1 MKNQKKYKAF
11 TLLEILISII
21 ILGII
26 AVMFPIMFQTVTNSN
41 KLVLKEEIFFEE
53 FSILSLINQ
62 RYFDE
67 NNTKEN
73 NFYKDVNATNG
84 DIELLNNYSSTYAGK
99 SSRIGKV
106 SFNNNELR
114 SGTTYTTSSISSLNN
129 RDFGENNDPST
140 WDDVDDFNGYEQEFL
155 GHKIKVSV
163 KYIDDESNYSDEN
176 ITFKFNYNSD
186 KNGTNIKLITIW
198 SNVGDTTITLRYPTS
213 NIGASKF
220 LSLEEVSR

>member
-1 MKNQKKYKAF
+1 MRNQKRYKAF

-26 AVMFPIMFQTVTNSN
+26 AVMFPIVFETTTDSN

-53 FSILSLINQ
+53 FSILSLITQ

-67 NNTKEN
+67 NNTKGN
-73 NFYKDVNATNG
+73 NFYKSLNAING
-84 DIELLNNYSSTYAGK
+84 DSELLNNYSSTYAGK
-99 SSRIGKV
+99 NSRIGKV

-114 SGTTYTTSSISSLNN
+114 SGDNNTTSLISSLNN
-129 RDFGENNDPST
+129 RDIGENNDPST
-140 WDDVDDFNGYEQEFL
+140 WDDIDDFNGYEKVFL
-155 GHKIKVSV
+155 GHKIKVNV
-163 KYIDDESNYSDEN
+163 KYIDDNSNYSN
-176 ITFKFNYNSD
+176 QSITFNFDYNSD
-186 KNGTNIKLITIW
+186 KNHTNIKLITIY
-198 SNVGDTTITLRYPTS
+198 SKVGDINISLCYPTS

>member
-1 MKNQKKYKAF
+1 MKNQKRYKAF
-11 TLLEILISII
+11 TLLEVVISII

-26 AVMFPIMFQTVTNSN
+26 AAMFPVVFQTVTNSN

-67 NNTKEN
+67 NNTKED

-84 DIELLNNYSSTYAGK
+84 DIELLNNYSSNYAGTT
-99 SSRIGKV
+99 SRIGKV
-106 SFNNNELR
+106 NFNNNELR
-114 SGTTYTTSSISSLNN
+114 SGTTYTTSSISSPNN
-129 RDFGENNDPST
+129 RDVGENNDSYT
-140 WDDVDDFNGYEQEFL
+140 WDDIDDFNGYEREFL
-155 GHKIKVSV
+155 GNKIRVNV
-163 KYIDDESNYSDEN
+163 KYIDDRANYSDEN
-176 ITFKFNYNSD
+176 VTFKFDYNLD
-186 KNGTNIKLITIW
+186 KNNTNIKLITIW
-198 SNVGDTTITLRYPTS
+198 SKVGDTNITLRYPTS